1 MTIAESSS
9 LNIVYSS
16 DNKYAQHV
24 GVSMLSLF
32 ENNKEFQ
39 DITVYLIDNNIS
51 PMNKSKLDDICKRYG
66 RTLVFIT
73 FDEAFFKQKTGL
85 NTDFSLSSYARLFL
99 SSMIDKA
106 VKKIVYLDCDSIVHR
121 SLKSL
126 WDTDIVDYYVA
137 GVCDTVNTMT
147 KTRVQMDPKS
157 NYINAGMMLI
167 NLEKWREEQVERKFL
182 DFIAEH
188 NGHVFHHDQGV
199 INGVLHD
206 DVLILHPKYNAM
218 TVFFT
223 MRFNELLQYYGLS
236 DYYIREEL
244 TEAVREPVFI
254 HFTPAF
260 VNRPWIQGCKHPL
273 MRVYR
278 DYREMSP
285 WKGTELEKDNRRAIE
300 KGVAFLYNH
309 LPFGIANRI
318 RKVIFH

>member
-1 MTIAESSS
+1 M
-9 LNIVYSS
+9 NVVYSS
-16 DNKYAQHV
+16 DDNYSQHV

-32 ENNKEFQ
+32 ENNKEFEK
-39 DITVYLIDNNIS
+39 ITVYVIDNLIS
-51 PMNKSKLDDICKRYG
+51 DSNKKKLEQICRRYC
-66 RTLVFIT
+66 RSLKFIK
-73 FDEAFFKQKTGL
+73 FDEDSYRQKMK
-85 NTDFSLSSYARLFL
+85 TDTSFSLSAYARLFL
-99 SSMIDKA
+99 SSMLQEEI
-106 VKKIVYLDCDSIVHR
+106 KKIIYLDCDSVVNS
-121 SLKSL
+121 SLDEL
-126 WDTDIVDYYVA
+126 WSVDISGCLVA
-137 GVCDTVNTMT
+137 GVLDTVSMTT
-147 KTRVQMDPKS
+147 KTRVNMDVENP
-157 NYINAGMMLI
+157 YINSGMLVI
-167 NLEKWREEQVERKFL
+167 NLEKWREVDIERRFL

-206 DVLILHPKYNAM
+206 DLYILHPKFNAM

-223 MRFNELLQYYGLS
+223 MRFDELLQYYGLS
-236 DYYIREEL
+236 DYYSREEL
-244 TEAVREPVFI
+244 TEATQKPVFI

-273 MRVYR
+273 MKIYR